1 MGIEAKIQR
10 GRLLRELLKQERL
23 APLSPEQHMAW
34 LVAYNEGLFGG
45 LDAAAVAARMAKLLK
60 SAAAG
65 GPGLAAGRDAWRDL
79 VAAWWREIGDEPQA

>member
-1 MGIEAKIQR
+1 MGFGIKAAF
-10 GRLLRELLKQERL
+10 GELLKQERL

-34 LVAYNEGLFGG
+34 LVAYNEGLFGA

-65 GPGLAAGRDAWRDL
+65 GPGLAAGRDAWRDS
-79 VAAWWREIGDEPQA
+79 VAAWWRGIDDEPQA